1 MNNNTENKRFVAKTD
16 EITEKEKAKNMDKLA
31 DRLYHVS
38 DMTNLMIEVL
48 TDYVEQV
55 SMMKDKD
62 LAYEASIEILK
73 RVALEKRLDFNI
85 NKLSG
90 GERQR
95 VAIARALVGSP
106 KYIFADE
113 PTGNLDKKNALNVFS
128 IMKELVVENN
138 STFLLA
144 THDSE
149 ISNKMSHKYLLEN
162 GEIKAI

>member
-1 MNNNTENKRFVAKTD
+1 MGLSTFRDIWK
-16 EITEKEKAKNMDKLA
+16 IAKNN
-31 DRLYHVS
+31 HP
-38 DMTNLMIEVL
+38 NH
-48 TDYVEQV
+48 
-55 SMMKDKD
+55 
-62 LAYEASIEILK
+62 
-73 RVALEKRLDFNI
+73 FNI

-162 GEIKAI
+162 GEMKAI